1 MKSNS
6 KNRSSMEPKAGSMK
20 RTIQLINLKPEQSK
34 LKDKNANYHTFLS
47 DHWRGGNTF
56 PSHFMSPVDPDT

>member
-20 RTIQLINLKPEQSK
+20 RTIKLINLKPEQSK
-34 LKDKNANYHTFLS
+34 LKDKNANYHTFLRPLKRRKYFS
-47 DHWRGGNTF
+47 KSFHESSR
-56 PSHFMSPVDPDT
+56 P